1 MGIALAVIA
10 LMGGGI
16 VGWLVARRGADA
28 STRAV
33 ELELAAAKAALA
45 AKDLAVSRVEHELR
59 DQRVEAQQLTS
70 VLTTTR
76 AELARVD
83 AEGRLLRQRVD
94 ELQDTAAADAAQLQ
108 EAQLALRQAG
118 AQVARL
124 EAELVSAQHAAARV
138 GEVEARLTAAAEA
151 HEGHVASLR
160 ERVAALSEALAR
172 AEASLESERVRATD
186 LEKTRG
192 EMKLEF
198 ESLSKRLLDEKLQ
211 QSEKGLE
218 GLLGP
223 VREKLKTFE
232 DKVQQTWDQDNRD
245 RATLFAH
252 LKGLSEAQSRLHAD
266 AQALSKA
273 LSGEAR
279 AQGDW
284 GELVLESLLSS
295 AGLTEGRE
303 YELQVDSL
311 GEDGRR
317 RRPDALI
324 YLPGN
329 RVIIVDSKCSLQAFI
344 ASSRAQSDEEREDDL
359 AAHVHSL
366 RTHVKLLSARDYRLV
381 TSARTVD
388 FVFLFVPNEAAF
400 HAALSRAPGLPEEA
414 LKANVVIVSPTTL
427 LTTLQMVHHVWRSE
441 RQTENAQRIAEEAGK
456 MVDKLSAAM
465 TSFDGVGQR
474 LRQAG
479 EAFDDAKRRLGGKGS
494 ALSLAKKVH
503 ELGARVGKV
512 ERMEEVDRSF
522 EVERPHTP
530 PSQGEVK
537 KQQTELLLDAGGDQP
552 C

>member
-1 MGIALAVIA
+1 MGIALAAFA
-10 LMGGGI
+10 LLLGGI
-16 VGWLVARRGADA
+16 VGWLVARRSADA
-28 STRAV
+28 AARAV
-33 ELELAAAKAALA
+33 ELELATAKAALA
-45 AKDLAVSRVEHELR
+45 AKELAVSRVEHELR
-59 DQRVEAQQLTS
+59 EQRVEVQQLTG
-70 VLTTTR
+70 VMTTTR
-76 AELARVD
+76 AEFARVD

-94 ELQDTAAADAAQLQ
+94 ELQDTAAADAAVLSDTQTALRHA
-108 EAQLALRQAG
+108 ETQLALLG
-118 AQVARL
+118 A
-124 EAELVSAQHAAARV
+124 AAARA
-138 GEVEARLTAAAEA
+138 GEA
-151 HEGHVASLR
+151 EGHLAALR
-160 ERVAALSEALAR
+160 ERAAALSDALAR
-172 AEASLESERVRATD
+172 AEASLESERVRASD

-198 ESLSKRLLDEKLQ
+198 ESLSKRLLDEKLA

-223 VREKLKTFE
+223 VREKLKSFE
-232 DKVQQTWDQDNRD
+232 DKVQQTYDADNRD
-245 RATLFAH
+245 RATLHAH
-252 LKGLSEAQSRLHAD
+252 LKGLAEAQTRLHAD
-266 AQALSKA
+266 AQALARA

-284 GELVLESLLSS
+284 GELVLESLLST

-317 RRPDALI
+317 RRPDALV

-329 RVIIVDSKCSLQAFI
+329 RVIIVDAKCSLQAFI
-344 ASSRAQSDEEREDDL
+344 ASSKAQSDEEREDDL

-366 RTHVKLLSARDYRLV
+366 RNHVKLLSEKDYRLV
-381 TSARTVD
+381 TRARTVD

-400 HAALSRAPGLPEEA
+400 HAALSRAPELPEQA

-441 RQTENAQRIAEEAGK
+441 RQTENAQLIAEEAGK
-456 MVDKLSAAM
+456 MVDKLSSAM
-465 TSFDGVGQR
+465 RSFDVVGQR

-479 EAFDDAKRRLGGKGS
+479 DSFDDAKRRLGGKGS
-494 ALSLAKKVH
+494 ALSLAKKVK

-512 ERMEEVDRSF
+512 EQLREVEKSF
-522 EVERPHTP
+522 EVEAAAELPAAP
-530 PSQGEVK
+530 KQKPSSDE
-537 KQQTELLLDAGGDQP
+537 QQQLLLDSGGDQP